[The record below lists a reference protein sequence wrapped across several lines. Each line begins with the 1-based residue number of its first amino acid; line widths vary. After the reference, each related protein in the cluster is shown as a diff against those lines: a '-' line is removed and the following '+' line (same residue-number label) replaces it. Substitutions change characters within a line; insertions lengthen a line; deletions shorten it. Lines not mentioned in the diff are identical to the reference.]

1 MFTRLMRRDP
11 LDANIEKLYGAIVAQ
26 ARAPAFY
33 AAYGVPDTAA
43 GRFDMIVLH
52 VHLVVRR
59 LVGESA
65 EWRTAGQRLCEV
77 FFSDMDANLR
87 ELGVGD
93 LSVPKQ
99 MRGIAEAYYG
109 RVKSYDAA
117 LRETGEVA
125 LAAALHAM
133 YSVNRSRGPRLPS
146 GSRAMSAVSRR
157 RSAQPDGSVARVRS
171 RFPGRRMNDEG
182 LALLVVSI
190 AVADL
195 SPDGI

>member
-33 AAYGVPDTAA
+33 AAYGVPDSTA

-52 VHLVVRR
+52 VHLLVRR
-59 LVGESA
+59 LVGEGG
-65 EWRTAGQRLCEV
+65 EKRTAGQQLCER

-93 LSVPKQ
+93 LAVPRQ

-109 RVKSYDAA
+109 RAKSYDAA
-117 LRETGEVA
+117 LLEKEDVA
-125 LAAALHAM
+125 LTAVLARNVFGKPEPASATTERLARYVRCLQTAL
-133 YSVNRSRGPRLPS
+133 V
-146 GSRAMSAVSRR
+146 
-157 RSAQPDGSVARVRS
+157 AQPDASITRGEIA
-171 RFPGRRMNDEG
+171 FPRPED
-182 LALLVVSI
+182 I
-190 AVADL
+190 
-195 SPDGI
+195 